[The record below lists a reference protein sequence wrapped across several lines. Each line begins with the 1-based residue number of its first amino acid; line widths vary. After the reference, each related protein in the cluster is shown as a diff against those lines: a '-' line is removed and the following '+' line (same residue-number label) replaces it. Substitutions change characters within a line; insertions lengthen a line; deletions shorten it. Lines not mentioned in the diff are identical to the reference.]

1 MEHPVDPSEMA
12 GRLRLSAT
20 RLARRLRQEAGAGL
34 TPSQLSA
41 LAVIDNHGPLTLG
54 SLAEHERVAPPSVT
68 KVVAKLEADGLVV
81 RTCDP
86 GDRRI
91 SWVSTSSRGVALVD
105 ESRRRKTAWLAGRIG
120 TLDADQQARLDAALD
135 VLDLLTTD
143 GPAVARPATDLLTT
157 DVVATDD
164 HAAAGLETDDHAAAG
179 LAAAGLAADVLAPA
193 RLAAAG
199 LATDGPATDG
209 LAVAGPMP
217 GRPGDGRP

>member
-1 MEHPVDPSEMA
+1 MAGGPVPVEHPVDPSEIA

-143 GPAVARPATDLLTT
+143 GPAVARLATDGPAIGDHAADGPPT
-157 DVVATDD
+157 DVLTTDD
-164 HAAAGLETDDHAAAG
+164 HAAA
-179 LAAAGLAADVLAPA
+179 
-193 RLAAAG
+193 
-199 LATDGPATDG
+199 GPATDG